1 MTKLLKSTVILA
13 AITAPAS
20 AFAITVPTVAYD
32 MTNETALYSGQ
43 SSAEVFAIAENMHLG
58 DFQENS
64 REKTNNLSSA
74 DMYRGDGAALMASVR
89 SIV

>member
-20 AFAITVPTVAYD
+20 AFSITAPTVTHD
-32 MTNETALYSGQ
+32 MTNEATLQSDQ

-58 DFQENS
+58 DFQEAS
-64 REKTNNLSSA
+64 RAKINKLLS
-74 DMYRGDGAALMASVR
+74 L
-89 SIV
+89 IHI